1 MQLIPPEVGRVC
13 VRPGHRLVGE
23 GVQVRRPRA
32 VLARGLEAAREPSL
46 TNAKLLVRGGS
57 GTRKG
62 SLVTG

>member
-1 MQLIPPEVGRVC
+1 MRAA
-13 VRPGHRLVGE
+13 RHRFVGE

-46 TNAKLLVRGGS
+46 TNAKILVRGGS